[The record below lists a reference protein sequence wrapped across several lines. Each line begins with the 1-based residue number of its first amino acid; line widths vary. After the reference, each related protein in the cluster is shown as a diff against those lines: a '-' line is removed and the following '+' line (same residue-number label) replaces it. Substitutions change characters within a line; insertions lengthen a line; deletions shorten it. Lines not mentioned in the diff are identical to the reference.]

1 MKRAIL
7 FFLAI
12 VLIVFA
18 PYFVKPTMPFGLVT
32 GISMNPVLKEG
43 DIITY
48 EEISPSEVKV
58 GDIIVYSI
66 PPLTQKH
73 YNFPP
78 IVAHRVVEIGDAAT
92 GLHYRTKGDNSPAP
106 DPWSVRPCDLI
117 GKVSRQISYLGF
129 TLLFLQSRPGL
140 ISIIITLFASALC
153 LYADELSQ
161 GRQKLQM
168 RLSLAIEKNKH
179 SKSKYIS

>member
-7 FFLAI
+7 LFLAI
-12 VLIVFA
+12 VLIVVA
-18 PYFVKPTMPFGLVT
+18 PYFIKPTMRFGLVT

-48 EEISPSEVKV
+48 EEIPPSEVKV
-58 GDIIVYSI
+58 GDIIVYRI
-66 PPLTQKH
+66 PTLTRKH
-73 YNFPP
+73 YNCPP
-78 IVAHRVVEIGDAAT
+78 IIAHRVVEIRDAAI
-92 GLHYRTKGDNSPAP
+92 GLHYRTKGDNSLAP

-129 TLLFLQSRPGL
+129 TLLFLQSRTGL
-140 ISIIITLFASALC
+140 TSIIITLFVSALC
-153 LYADELSQ
+153 LYADEFSQ
-161 GRQKLQM
+161 VRQKLQM